1 MLEFV
6 DMDETTTRDRILE
19 TAAALFGEHGFDGVS
34 TTEIA
39 RAADV
44 NKAMIFYYF
53 GSKEKLY
60 SAVFGTFAVTL
71 RDRMQAV
78 LEKTEP
84 GLPSL
89 EMFVR
94 THIGY
99 LREHRDMIHLIIRE
113 LLTYQGGASSLSP
126 ILQERFP
133 VIGGIRDMLEKMIA
147 DAHDRGQIRDVDTLQ
162 TIVNIISLDIFF
174 FLGKPIVH
182 LLIPQLDP
190 DTFEAE
196 RVDHVIDLL
205 LNGLRK
211 TPEPSS

>member
-1 MLEFV
+1 
-6 DMDETTTRDRILE
+6 MDETTTRDRILE
-19 TAAALFGEHGFDGVS
+19 TASALFGERGYDGVS

-39 RAADV
+39 RAAEV

-60 SAVFGTFAVTL
+60 SAVFGSFAVTL
-71 RDRMQAV
+71 REKMRTV
-78 LEKTEP
+78 LESAEP
-84 GLPSL
+84 GLPAI

-99 LREHRDMIHLIIRE
+99 LRDHRDMIHLIIRE
-113 LLTYQGGASSLSP
+113 LLTYRGSGLSP

-133 VIGGIRDMLEKMIA
+133 VLGDIRDMLAKMIA
-147 DAHDRGQIRDVDTLQ
+147 DARDRGQIRDVDTVQ

-174 FLGKPIVH
+174 FLGRPLAH
-182 LLIPQLDP
+182 LLIPQIDP
-190 DTFEAE
+190 ETFEAQ